1 MRVTEEGESD
11 GGRTVVVGVKM
22 DPESKELLTWALV
35 KIARPGD
42 RVVALH
48 VIPEAS
54 APNGKCT
61 PLLSLVK
68 TFDSVLAVYDG
79 FCNLKQIDLN
89 LKLCRGSSIRK
100 VLVKETMASAAS
112 KLIVGTSKN
121 SHGIMS
127 STTLIARYCS
137 KKLPKDCSVIAVNN
151 GKVLFQRDSKE
162 DKHSSKPHH
171 MFTIIARSKEFDAR
185 SPSVNC
191 LPARLSCGSNI
202 VRDDSIDHSCSFYC
216 PMPSTPASPAPQL
229 GKLRRDD
236 SLALFPV
243 KRVEALSKPG
253 WPLLRK
259 AVLNSKKSNS
269 SQEKPKISVVQ
280 WAMRLPSRY
289 TSPTVIHPHWK
300 YADSGEENRAI
311 VPVTRI
317 DSSSS
322 SSSLVIHDEGKELP
336 EELQSLQAKY
346 SSVCWLFSY
355 RELRR
360 ATSNFASENLI
371 GKGGS
376 SRVYKGCLSDG
387 KELAV
392 KVLKQ
397 SEDALN
403 EFISEIEIITTL
415 HHSNIISL
423 IGFCF
428 EDENLMLVYDL
439 LRKGSLEETLHGD
452 KENKDARS
460 LSWVERYKIAL
471 GVAEALDY
479 LHGGGNIEPVIHRD
493 VKSSNILLSED
504 FEPQLCDFGLAKW
517 ASSSSSHMTC
527 NDVAGTF
534 GYLAPEYFMYG
545 KVNEKIDVYAFGVIL
560 LELLSGRKPIDMSSA
575 NGNESLV
582 MWAKEILQGGK
593 TKQLVDPCLGD
604 KHDDDQMERMI
615 LATSLCI
622 RRDPRCRP
630 HIAPIMK
637 LLQGD
642 QNIVRW
648 ARAQVK
654 ASEESDN
661 LDDEAVQPNSLIQ
674 SHIDLALLGVED
686 DTHSVCSIDHPASF
700 ITANNSLEDYLKG
713 RWSRQSSFD

>member
-1 MRVTEEGESD
+1 MGVPKEEESD

-35 KIARPGD
+35 QVARPGD

-48 VIPEAS
+48 VIPEVS
-54 APNGKCT
+54 PPNGKCT

-79 FCNLKQIDLN
+79 FCNLKQIDLK
-89 LKLCRGSSIRK
+89 LKLCRGSSVQK
-100 VLVKETMASAAS
+100 VLVRETMASAAS

-121 SHGIMS
+121 PHGIRF
-127 STTLIARYCS
+127 STTLIAKYCS

-151 GKVLFQRDSKE
+151 GKIIFKRESRE
-162 DKHSSKPHH
+162 DKHSFETH
-171 MFTIIARSKEFDAR
+171 MLAIKGRTSKEFDTR
-185 SPSVNC
+185 RPSSVNC
-191 LPARLSCGSNI
+191 LPARLSCGSSI
-202 VRDDSIDHSCSFYC
+202 VRNDSRERSRSFYS
-216 PMPSTPASPAPQL
+216 PMSSPPASPASQR

-236 SLALFPV
+236 SLALIPV
-243 KRVEALSKPG
+243 KRVETLSKPG

-259 AVLNSKKSNS
+259 TVLAGKKSSS

-289 TSPTVIHPHWK
+289 TSPTVIHPNL
-300 YADSGEENRAI
+300 AM
-311 VPVTRI
+311 VPVTRT

-322 SSSLVIHDEGKELP
+322 SSLAIHDEGKELP
-336 EELQSLQAKY
+336 EELQLLQAKY
-346 SSVCWLFSY
+346 SSVCRLFSY
-355 RELRR
+355 KELRR
-360 ATSNFASENLI
+360 ATSNFSSEYLI

-397 SEDALN
+397 SEDVLK
-403 EFISEIEIITTL
+403 EFISEIEIVTAL
-415 HHSNIISL
+415 HHKNIISL
-423 IGFCF
+423 IGFCL

-439 LRKGSLEETLHGD
+439 LLKGSLEETIHGD
-452 KENKDARS
+452 KENEDARS
-460 LSWVERYKIAL
+460 LTWAERYKIAL

-479 LHGGGNIEPVIHRD
+479 LHDSGSTAPVIHRD

-504 FEPQLCDFGLAKW
+504 FEPRLCDFGLAKW

-545 KVNEKIDVYAFGVIL
+545 KVNEKIDVYAFGVVL
-560 LELLSGRKPIDMSSA
+560 LELLSGRKPIDTRSE

-593 TKQLVDPCLGD
+593 TKKLVDPCLDD
-604 KHDDDQMERMI
+604 KYDDDQMERMV
-615 LATSLCI
+615 LAASLCI

-642 QNIVRW
+642 QNILRW
-648 ARAQVK
+648 ARAQVR
-654 ASEESDN
+654 ASEDSDS

-674 SHIDLALLGVED
+674 SHINLALLGVED
-686 DTHSVCSIDHPASF
+686 DTLSVSSIDHSVGFLP
-700 ITANNSLEDYLKG
+700 TANTSLEDYLKG